1 LRDAPA
7 EWSLQYERESA
18 KNADVANRNRKKLGS
33 ERQLTGFIFF
43 SWQAA
48 PSTLQE
54 RDFS

>member
-1 LRDAPA
+1 MRDAPA

>member
-1 LRDAPA
+1 MRRPNDRCSTSA
-7 EWSLQYERESA
+7 SSA